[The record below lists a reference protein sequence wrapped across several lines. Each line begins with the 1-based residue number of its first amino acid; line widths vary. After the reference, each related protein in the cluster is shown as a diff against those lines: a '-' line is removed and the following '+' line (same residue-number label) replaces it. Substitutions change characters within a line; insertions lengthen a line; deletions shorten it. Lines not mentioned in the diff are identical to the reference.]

1 MKTVITI
8 VILYSGLILAQPVSD
23 SAKVDSKNQRYEQT
37 QNHNPEMKSAQKQ
50 LGPKSNPNAKENSD
64 RKKKDIFIDKD
75 GDGICDSRQSGMSF
89 NKLRQR
95 LGSGQKGPGK
105 GKHGSGTGNGN
116 QNGFENG
123 NQNGSG
129 SN

>member
-8 VILYSGLILAQPVSD
+8 VILYSGLILAQSVSD
-23 SAKVDSKNQRYEQT
+23 SAKVDSKNQQYEQT
-37 QNHNPEMKSAQKQ
+37 QNQNSEIKSTQKQ
-50 LGPKSNPNAKENSD
+50 LGPKSNPDAKENSD

-95 LGSGQKGPGK
+95 LGSGRKGPGK
-105 GKHGSGTGNGN
+105 GKHGSGNDN
-116 QNGFENG
+116 QNGYGNG